1 MSGDCYTNFASCQF
15 YNFMCYAIGDRRE
28 RHICT
33 TGFEFLFGHFCFF
46 FGKSAFRNWCSDA
59 SVTTYLKWSPH
70 SYPLITEQVVLRWV
84 REYSD
89 PYCLH
94 WAITR
99 KSHGDVIGGVSL
111 TIRDTMDERAELGY
125 SLGSAFWK
133 QGYGSEAVQAVLDYG
148 FDRVG
153 LHRIEAFCD
162 SQNQASAALLCHLGL
177 QQEGL
182 HRGMCR
188 LASGVF
194 VDCLSF
200 GLCAEERQKPAP
212 IPNMRDDLD

>member
-1 MSGDCYTNFASCQF
+1 MLT
-15 YNFMCYAIGDRRE
+15 AIGTQTIETPRLILRRFAK
-28 RHICT
+28 
-33 TGFEFLFGHFCFF
+33 GD
-46 FGKSAFRNWCSDA
+46 GKSAFRNWCSDA

-111 TIRDTMDERAELGY
+111 TIRDAMDERAELGY
-125 SLGSAFWK
+125 SLGSAFWQ

-162 SQNQASAALLCHLGL
+162 SQNQASAALLRHLGL

>member
-1 MSGDCYTNFASCQF
+1 MLT
-15 YNFMCYAIGDRRE
+15 AIGTQTIETPRLILRRFAK
-28 RHICT
+28 
-33 TGFEFLFGHFCFF
+33 GD
-46 FGKSAFRNWCSDA
+46 GKSAFRNWCSDA

-162 SQNQASAALLCHLGL
+162 SQNQASRPCCATW
-177 QQEGL
+177 
-182 HRGMCR
+182 
-188 LASGVF
+188 
-194 VDCLSF
+194 DCSRRDCT
-200 GLCAEERQKPAP
+200 GACAVWPAECLW
-212 IPNMRDDLD
+212 IA

>member
-1 MSGDCYTNFASCQF
+1 MLT
-15 YNFMCYAIGDRRE
+15 AIGTQTIETPRLILRRFAK
-28 RHICT
+28 
-33 TGFEFLFGHFCFF
+33 GD
-46 FGKSAFRNWCSDA
+46 GKSAFRNWCSDA

-70 SYPLITEQVVLRWV
+70 SYPLITEQVVARWI
-84 REYSD
+84 REYHD

-99 KSHGDVIGGVSL
+99 KGHGDVIGGVSL
-111 TIRDTMDERAELGY
+111 TVRDLMDERAELGY
-125 SLGSAFWK
+125 SLGSAFWR
-133 QGYGSEAVQAVLDYG
+133 QGYGGEAVRAVLDYG

-162 SQNQASAALLCHLGL
+162 SENEASAGLLRHLGFR
-177 QQEGL
+177 QEGL

-188 LASGVF
+188 LANGQF

-200 GLCAEERQKPAP
+200 GLCAGERPEQTTDFC
-212 IPNMRDDLD
+212 IDQ